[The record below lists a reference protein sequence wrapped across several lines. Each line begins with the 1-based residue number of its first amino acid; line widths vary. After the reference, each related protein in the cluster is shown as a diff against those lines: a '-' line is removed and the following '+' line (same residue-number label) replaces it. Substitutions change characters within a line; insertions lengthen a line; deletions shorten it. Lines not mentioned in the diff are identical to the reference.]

1 MDRTST
7 VGTVKTLLFFR
18 NLSSKSECCNMKSW
32 HHFFIY
38 WPTFPSV
45 ISYTSGIYIH
55 PLISL
60 LSLLSCKDLCNS
72 LTLFFFF
79 AYLSATIPTNHEA
92 KKCLQSSAYL
102 NFIIAVWQPPY
113 VSSITLG
120 DLDDQVLN
128 NLYVFSNHLVQRTFQ
143 NHLHPCF
150 LMEDYPG
157 KLALI
162 NTTSASCRRT
172 VTNSRENRFN
182 SHFYV
187 GILWIYKVNRYF
199 DVPYF

>member
-7 VGTVKTLLFFR
+7 VGTVKTSLFFR

-45 ISYTSGIYIH
+45 ISYVTAI
-55 PLISL
+55 
-60 LSLLSCKDLCNS
+60 
-72 LTLFFFF
+72 FFF

-120 DLDDQVLN
+120 DLDDQILN

>member
-45 ISYTSGIYIH
+45 ISYTGGIYIH

-79 AYLSATIPTNHEA
+79 AYLSATIPINHEA

-102 NFIIAVWQPPY
+102 NFIIAASLCHFYHTWMIRY
-113 VSSITLG
+113 STI
-120 DLDDQVLN
+120 
-128 NLYVFSNHLVQRTFQ
+128 YMHFQ
-143 NHLHPCF
+143 IIWSREHSKIKHPCF
-150 LMEDYPG
+150 SNGRLTRKIGPDQY
-157 KLALI
+157 
-162 NTTSASCRRT
+162 NFRFCRRT
-172 VTNSRENRFN
+172 VTTSRVNWLNSQF
-182 SHFYV
+182 FV
-187 GILWIYKVNRYF
+187 GILWIYKVNHYF